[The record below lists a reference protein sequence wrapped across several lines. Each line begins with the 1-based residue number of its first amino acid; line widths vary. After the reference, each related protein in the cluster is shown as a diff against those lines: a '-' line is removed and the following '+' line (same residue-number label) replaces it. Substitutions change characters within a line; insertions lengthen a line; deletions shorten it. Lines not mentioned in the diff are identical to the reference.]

1 MFRQPKFFGR
11 FDKVA
16 VVVEKDANWTPLAR
30 EQQIG
35 VAIAVDVAED
45 RAVHETDVCER
56 AAPRLVRLKP
66 ALVIAE
72 NSRRCRF
79 GITAWQD
86 ASAHEQIQLTI
97 AINVAKCQRAAAG
110 FKRREARAQ

>member
-1 MFRQPKFFGR
+1 MFVKPEFFGR

-16 VVVEKDANWTPLAR
+16 VVVEKNANWTPLAR

-35 VAIAVDVAED
+35 MAIAVDVTED
-45 RAVHETDVCER
+45 RAVHETDLSER

-66 ALVIAE
+66 ALVITK

-79 GITAWQD
+79 GIAACHD
-86 ASAHEQIQLTI
+86 APAHEQ
-97 AINVAKCQRAAAG
+97 V
-110 FKRREARAQ
+110 